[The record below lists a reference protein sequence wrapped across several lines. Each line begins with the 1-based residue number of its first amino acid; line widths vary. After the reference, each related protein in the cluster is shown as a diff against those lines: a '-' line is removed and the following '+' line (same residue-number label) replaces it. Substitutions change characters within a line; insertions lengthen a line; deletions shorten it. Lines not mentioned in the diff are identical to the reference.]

1 MGRKAPEIVVSPAAI
16 AHIEQLV
23 TELPTHAHVRITLRD
38 GRSVT
43 GTVAERPAAQL
54 FKDYDGSE
62 GINSVVRL
70 DDPQAPTWSVYL
82 WLSEIARVE
91 ALGASA

>member
-1 MGRKAPEIVVSPAAI
+1 MGRKAPEIVVAPAAI

-23 TELPTHAHVRITLRD
+23 ALLPTHARVRVTLRD

-43 GTVAERPAAQL
+43 GTVAERPATQL
-54 FKDYDGSE
+54 FEDYDGSE

-70 DDPQAPTWSVYL
+70 DDPDAPTWSVYL
-82 WLSEIARVE
+82 WLSEIAAIE
-91 ALGASA
+91 ALSPAP

>member
-1 MGRKAPEIVVSPAAI
+1 M
-16 AHIEQLV
+16 
-23 TELPTHAHVRITLRD
+23 
-38 GRSVT
+38 
-43 GTVAERPAAQL
+43 AERPATQL

-82 WLSEIARVE
+82 WLSEIAAVE
-91 ALGASA
+91 TLGTAPSSAVQ